1 MSFALKDKNNIRVF
15 TSTIGI
21 LFKENLEVFMRF
33 HQNGVSFRIVE
44 ENYTMIMRLKK
55 DFFAEFK
62 RIELKHEDKVDFEIS
77 RNVLDCLNSVADT
90 VELMFVVHYLDRV
103 PEQNNSRQD
112 GKSALL
118 RVSKDQGEFTFNS
131 NISINLILGYQEDV
145 VDFNFE
151 DNMSILNSKV
161 SELRPLRSFR
171 KVSFLFPYIL
181 PPSRQKT
188 S

>member
-44 ENYTMIMRLKK
+44 ENYTMIMRLKE

-77 RNVLDCLNSVADT
+77 RHVLDCLNSVTDT
-90 VELMFVVHYLDRV
+90 VELMFVVHY
-103 PEQNNSRQD
+103 
-112 GKSALL
+112 
-118 RVSKDQGEFTFNS
+118 
-131 NISINLILGYQEDV
+131 
-145 VDFNFE
+145 
-151 DNMSILNSKV
+151 
-161 SELRPLRSFR
+161 
-171 KVSFLFPYIL
+171 
-181 PPSRQKT
+181 
-188 S
+188 